1 MEAITENT
9 MPPSVRNV
17 CDYAKKVAGTLR
29 KANFVSGILLG
40 AFAVTVCAYAQDWY
54 HNMETAM
61 GFYMAELL
69 LLSNIIL
76 IFGILTEKADFLYAT
91 LSINAV
97 LIPAAPILIIVSL
110 LCAGPSFPAGAAIA
124 PCGLVAVILQC
135 AIIYGCLLEVKGI
148 SNVTEKSSSHV
159 GDYNTV
165 ADHKKTWKKES
176 DAIPAVFSHVQD
188 AKQADSPGV

>member
-1 MEAITENT
+1 MEAITENI
-9 MPPSVRNV
+9 MPPCVRNV

-29 KANFVSGILLG
+29 KANLVSGILLG
-40 AFAVTVCAYAQDWY
+40 AFAVTMCGYAQDRY

-61 GFYMAELL
+61 GFYMAQLL

-76 IFGILTEKADFLYAT
+76 IFGIFTEKADFLCAT

-110 LCAGPSFPAGAAIA
+110 MYAGPSFPVGATIA

-135 AIIYGCLLEVKGI
+135 AVIYGCLLEMKGI
-148 SNVTEKSSSHV
+148 SNAAEKSSSYD

-165 ADHKKTWKKES
+165 AAHKKTLKKDS
-176 DAIPAVFSHVQD
+176 DAIPAVFSHVQN
-188 AKQADSPGV
+188 AKKADYPGV